1 MTPVLHMRKTR
12 EVHHA
17 LHISAGRGGVNI
29 QAYALPEPVSRTAGF
44 GSEGQEEQLALQP
57 APCRRTVTGFG
68 PLSPNP
74 KACRAR
80 SGS

>member
-29 QAYALPEPVSRTAGF
+29 QTYALPEPVSRTDSGARG
-44 GSEGQEEQLALQP
+44 
-57 APCRRTVTGFG
+57 RR
-68 PLSPNP
+68 S
-74 KACRAR
+74 
-80 SGS
+80 S